1 MTAEFDGDHLSLG
14 IADGDE
20 DHAEAGDGSSGGAM
34 IIAFFEAPEFFTGFG
49 VVAVVGFGAA
59 TDESGLAIV
68 SDDLGCGERLSVIA
82 FVFGFAIFVEVLV
95 VDGSVDLPDSFS
107 GKFIESD
114 DELGIA
120 AVEVHDEQIFPE
132 DGRGTSA
139 TVVIADEIG
148 SLPEF
153 CACFGVEASGARG
166 AEGEI
171 DSTVFDDGSWGG
183 VAIKFV
189 TELGGGDAEKD
200 IIAEDFS
207 GGFIEAE
214 DAEGGA
220 VFGGG
225 GQPDLGAPDDW
236 GRPGF
241 AGDGG
246 FPAEMFGFAK
256 VKWEAGGVAVTVAV
270 WAAELGPVFGGVER
284 GGEEGESREDGE
296 KRAAGEGED
305 GRHKEKG
312 ETWGSFPQG
321 GGGGKSG
328 HGSGENFLGRWRGS
342 ISGGAVGKKGVGE
355 FRACREGLW
364 GIERGG
370 NNLIER

>member
-34 IIAFFEAPEFFTGFG
+34 IIAFFEAPEFFAGFG
-49 VVAVVGFGAA
+49 VIAVVGFGAA
-59 TDESGLAIV
+59 TDEGGLAIV

-82 FVFGFAIFVEVLV
+82 FVLGFAIFVEVLV
-95 VDGSVDLPDSFS
+95 VDGSVDFPDSFS
-107 GKFIESD
+107 RKFIESD

-132 DGRGTSA
+132 DGRGSRA

-153 CACFGVEASGARG
+153 CACFGVEASGAWG

-171 DSTVFDDGSWGG
+171 DSAVFDDGSWGG

-241 AGDGG
+241 AGDES

-256 VKWEAGGVAVTVAV
+256 VKWEAGGVAVAVAV

-284 GGEEGESREDGE
+284 GGEEGERREDGE
-296 KRAAGEGED
+296 KRAAVEGED

-312 ETWGSFPQG
+312 ESWGEFSAGRRWWQVWPWKWREFFREVE
-321 GGGGKSG
+321 
-328 HGSGENFLGRWRGS
+328 GEPWRGS
-342 ISGGAVGKKGVGE
+342 SGKEGCGGVSCLQGGAMGY
-355 FRACREGLW
+355 
-364 GIERGG
+364 
-370 NNLIER
+370 